1 MKKNVYLTILTII
14 TVFCIIFG
22 SVYHILGWGFSFL
35 DVLFDLPH
43 FSFDKDSAGPLSDSG
58 EIELDDFTSIDAD
71 VYVMDLTIES
81 ADRASISFSGHS
93 KLKPKYEVKN
103 GTLFLTQNN
112 FRNMWGSKKCSVTI
126 TVPEDQYC
134 DRFDIQMDVGNI
146 DIMDTDGET
155 LELSADV
162 GDIDITGCSFHNMDI
177 QSDVGDIDVDNCD
190 FLAVNIDCSVGD
202 ICVNSAAGL
211 SDYYIDLS
219 TSFGDVEYN
228 GREYHRSY
236 SQNGSV
242 NGQEV
247 VISNDTGDVELS
259 DR

>member
-1 MKKNVYLTILTII
+1 MRKNVYLTILTII
-14 TVFCIIFG
+14 TVFCIIIG

-35 DVLFDLPH
+35 DALFDLPH
-43 FSFDKDSAGPLSDSG
+43 FSFEKESAGPLSDSG

-103 GTLFLTQNN
+103 GTLILTQGN
-112 FRNMWGSKKCSVTI
+112 FRNMWGNKKCSVTV
-126 TVPEDQYC
+126 TVPYDQFC
-134 DRFDIQMDVGNI
+134 DMLDIRMDVGNI
-146 DIMDTDGET
+146 DITDIGGET

-162 GDIDITGCSFHNMDI
+162 GDIDISSCSFHSMDV
-177 QSDVGDIDVDNCD
+177 QSDVGDIDVDHCD
-190 FLAVNIDCSVGD
+190 FLAMNIDCSVGD
-202 ICVNSAAGL
+202 ICVNSAADL
-211 SDYYIDLS
+211 SDYYIDIS

-228 GREYHRSY
+228 DREYHRSF
-236 SQNGSV
+236 SQNGSA